1 MNTQTEHRVSVV
13 ITNRLFGD
21 TKIEIRFG
29 NDDGGET
36 SLELTPHECGEL
48 AKQLQNASGSAS
60 VFPESYP
67 SPVESAR
74 KRSMA

>member
-1 MNTQTEHRVSVV
+1 MNTESEHRVSVV

-48 AKQLQNASGSAS
+48 AKQLQSACGSAA
-60 VFPESYP
+60 VFPDAYP
-67 SPVESAR
+67 IPVESAR
-74 KRSMA
+74 KRSIA